1 MKVYQRFSLQHH
13 LDLGKHKCALE
24 HETLRDRAA
33 LGYAERL
40 QGQSGSVP
48 QIEQVRKQLNLS
60 NQPFLSMGWALK
72 SSHVKRT
79 LFTETE
85 TTYLVNFVLASRPAR
100 KQIQHFVLASRP
112 AESRCSLGIQVNDDC

>member
-1 MKVYQRFSLQHH
+1 MKVYQRFSSLQHH

-48 QIEQVRKQLNLS
+48 EIEQVRKQLNLW
-60 NQPFLSMGWALK
+60 NQPFLPRGWALK
-72 SSHVKRT
+72 SSHVRRT
-79 LFTETE
+79 LFTQKQRDF
-85 TTYLVNFVLASRPAR
+85 LPCPVNLVLASQPAR
-100 KQIQHFVLASRP
+100 KQMQPRYPS
-112 AESRCSLGIQVNDDC
+112 Q